1 MNENHPLYNQTLHI
15 SEAFKKTEKPDID
28 ILKADIEK
36 VFQPKTVSNILQLYE
51 KFSDQTIFGRSDVM
65 KVIGIR
71 TSRASEFLRE
81 LTKHGIIEPV
91 SGHGKGKYRVRLQ

>member
-1 MNENHPLYNQTLHI
+1 MNENHPLYNRTLHI
-15 SEAFKKTEKPDID
+15 SEAFKKTEKPDIET
-28 ILKADIEK
+28 IKPDIEK
-36 VFQPKTVSNILQLYE
+36 VFQPKTVSNILKLYE

-71 TSRASEFLRE
+71 TFRASELLRE

-91 SGHGKGKYRVRLQ
+91 SSHGKGKYRFRLQ

>member
-28 ILKADIEK
+28 ILKAEIKK
-36 VFQPKTVSNILQLYE
+36 VFQPKTVSNILKLYE
-51 KFSDQTIFGRSDVM
+51 RFPSQTIFGRLDVM

-71 TSRASEFLRE
+71 PSRASELLRE
-81 LTKHGIIEPV
+81 LTKYGIIESV
-91 SGHGKGKYRVRLQ
+91 SGPGKGKDRFRLQ